1 MTNLIITSDSLSLI
15 TGVKLIEKAIDINQF
30 MPWVVALLI
39 GFLSLVVNILVHKNQ
54 QKIALKSLSIQS
66 EQYGQLIKKDILS
79 KNRQEWINTLRD
91 SVSNYLSSHELSKLI
106 VKHDKK
112 GKDTPPEYRNE
123 FKIWQSLEYKIKLL
137 LNPEEEKSK
146 KMIELMTLL
155 NLSTDYYSDL
165 KEAEYEKIKNE
176 IIQLTQSI
184 LKEEWERVKSL
195 Q

>member
-1 MTNLIITSDSLSLI
+1 MDKLIIKIYESVSLI
-15 TGVKLIEKAIDINQF
+15 KNLESDIDINQL
-30 MPWVVALLI
+30 MTWIVAFLI
-39 GFLSLVVNILVHKNQ
+39 GVFSLIVNILVHKNQ
-54 QKIALKSLSIQS
+54 QKLALKNIEFQS
-66 EQYGQLIKKDILS
+66 EQSRQLIKKDILS

-112 GKDTPPEYRNE
+112 GTETPPEYRNE
-123 FKIWQSLEYKIKLL
+123 FKIWQSLDYKIKLL

-146 KMIELMTLL
+146 KLINLMTQL
-155 NLSTDYYSDL
+155 NLSTDYYSNS
-165 KEAEYEKIKNE
+165 KEIEYEKIKNE

-184 LKEEWERVKSL
+184 LKEEWERVKTL